1 MSFLVQV
8 NIEAEEDLI
17 DVWASI
23 AVHNPVAADKYVRLL
38 GLRIDSLFEMP
49 ERGAMRDDVQKGMR
63 MLVEGKHLI
72 FYRVLEGRVEVVR
85 VIHGSRDL
93 TKIFN

>member
-1 MSFLVQV
+1 
-8 NIEAEEDLI
+8 
-17 DVWASI
+17 
-23 AVHNPVAADKYVRLL
+23 
-38 GLRIDSLFEMP
+38 
-49 ERGAMRDDVQKGMR
+49 MRDDVQKGMR